1 MLKKKVDEKM
11 KIDIKDEII
20 ERIKKLNIEESEIK
34 SFIENWLESI
44 LNDEEKFR
52 EEYKEE

>member
-1 MLKKKVDEKM
+1 M